1 MNKTKISKSDFCIFE
16 KKHNLRVVLKNNFMT
31 VGDSTVFVQKPYTV
45 LWLDGKFWLWKKNRF
60 SLVFDVIFSFWFLL
74 LGVSNKCQYNME
86 NVANAPAYLTKILF
100 WQSENSNSSNIA
112 ILVQITKNFVPS

>member
-1 MNKTKISKSDFCIFE
+1 
-16 KKHNLRVVLKNNFMT
+16 MT

-45 LWLDGKFWLWKKNRF
+45 LWLDGKFWLWEKNRF
-60 SLVFDVIFSFWFLL
+60 SSVFDVIFSFWFLL

-100 WQSENSNSSNIA
+100 WQSENSNSNNIA
-112 ILVQITKNFVPS
+112 ILVQITRKSCVPLNDSNF